1 MNRFSIPVFL
11 LFSIF
16 IAEKMTAQRT
26 FQAGIIAGL
35 TAAQLDGDLAYG
47 FRQPGFQGGGRVA
60 FFIRPKQQLS
70 LEMTF
75 TQRGSR
81 QLEKPEIG
89 IAGFN
94 VRTNYIDIPVQWH
107 YNDWKIGDDGDEYY
121 KVSLNLG
128 LFYGRLINW
137 KASCTLPPCDFFSKR
152 LELANKSDFGWLA
165 GATYFVNQHLGVSMR
180 YQRSILYL
188 FNPEKHKKPN
198 GDYIVNADRLTSYFL
213 DLQTIWMF

>member
-1 MNRFSIPVFL
+1 MRRIPFFFFL
-11 LFSIF
+11 LISLFFSEK
-16 IAEKMTAQRT
+16 IAGQRT

-75 TQRGSR
+75 TQRGAR
-81 QLEKPEIG
+81 QSENPEILL
-89 IAGFN
+89 AGFN
-94 VRTNYIDIPVQWH
+94 VRTNYVDIPVQWH
-107 YNDWKIGDDGDEYY
+107 YNDWKIDDDGDEYY

-128 LFYGRLINW
+128 LFYGRLLNW
-137 KASCTLPPCDFFSKR
+137 KTSCSFPPCDFFDKR
-152 LELANKSDFGWLA
+152 LELANKNDFGWLA
-165 GATYFVNQHLGVSMR
+165 GATFFVNKNLGFTVR

-188 FNPEKHKKPN
+188 FNPENHKKPN
-198 GDYIVNADRLTSYFL
+198 GDFVVNADRLTSYFL
-213 DLQTIWMF
+213 NLQTTWMF